1 MRLLPC
7 SGANGAGKTTTLR
20 TISGLQP
27 VADGL
32 ILTAMISP
40 ARAENSWVW
49 GSPMCPRSRQLFRS
63 MSVYDNLELGGYLI
77 FKHYGRKQLKS
88 DIEEIFV
95 RFPILR
101 RRNSMPAP

>member
-1 MRLLPC
+1 MGMGIAHVPE
-7 SGANGAGKTTTLR
+7 G
-20 TISGLQP
+20 
-27 VADGL
+27 
-32 ILTAMISP
+32 
-40 ARAENSWVW
+40 
-49 GSPMCPRSRQLFRS
+49 RQLFRS